1 MRVIKSFNEVNKPVW
16 QIIRVKDGKVM
27 ERFKNKLLAMK
38 KVKDLNRMGF
48 EKYELK
54 RDFHWRYNLKL
65 NK

>member
-16 QIIRVKDGKVM
+16 QVVRVKDGKVM

-54 RDFHWRYNLKL
+54 RDFHWRYKL
-65 NK
+65 

>member
-54 RDFHWRYNLKL
+54 RDFHWRYKL
-65 NK
+65 